1 MRVLA
6 VFFLLCV
13 GSLTAAAQVPALLS
27 HRAVYHLGL
36 ARADSASG
44 IVGARG
50 LLVMEW
56 INVCDGY
63 AFTQR
68 IRNELHQTDDK
79 YTADLIVSTWEAS
92 KGDSFRFNS
101 RHIVNDKTVKE
112 TRGLSTLSE
121 AKRVARFEKPE
132 QRAIVLSAGTMFP
145 TQYALHLIDRATLG
159 EKFVQVPVF
168 DGSSVDG
175 LQRTSAVIIRDL
187 PPGSYEGSGAA
198 VLGPLRSWRVQV
210 AYFKYSDLASDSQPE
225 YEITYRLFE
234 NGVSTDVVLDY
245 GDFALKGALKQLEA
259 LPTDC

>member
-6 VFFLLCV
+6 VLLLLCF
-13 GSLTAAAQVPALLS
+13 GPLTAAAQAPALLS

-44 IVGARG
+44 IVGAQG

-56 INVCDGY
+56 NNVCDGY

-68 IRNELHQTDDK
+68 IRNELHQADNR
-79 YTADLIVSTWEAS
+79 YTADLIVSSWEAR

-101 RHIVNDKTVKE
+101 RYVVNDTTVEE
-112 TRGLSTLSE
+112 TRGLSTLGDT
-121 AKRVARFEKPE
+121 KRVAHFEKPE
-132 QRAIVLSAGTMFP
+132 QKAIALSAGTMFP

-159 EKFVQVPVF
+159 EQFVRVPVF

-175 LQRTSAVIIRDL
+175 LKETSAVISRDL
-187 PPGSYEGSGAA
+187 PPGSYEGTGAV
-198 VLGPLRSWRVQV
+198 VLGPLRSWRVRV
-210 AYFKYSDLASDSQPE
+210 AYFKHSDLAADSRPE
-225 YEITYRLFE
+225 YEVAFRLFE

-245 GDFALKGALKQLEA
+245 GGFALKGVLKLLKP
-259 LPTDC
+259 LPTYC